1 MEDDDGRESFE
12 INDMDLEYAMNPGG
26 RRRFQNKDQ
35 ATYGGVR
42 SLKNANFLR
51 KFFVFLEAPP
61 FLLTLGKQ
69 N

>member
-35 ATYGGVR
+35 ATYGGE
-42 SLKNANFLR
+42 SLHLTATMMTMNKEQAEGLIKNDQ
-51 KFFVFLEAPP
+51 K
-61 FLLTLGKQ
+61 
-69 N
+69 